1 MAAPSGSGSVP
12 KPEVKSE
19 VKTEVKTEIKDE
31 PDASPSV
38 DTRTYIRIKDE
49 DDNNDAI
56 LKTIPNHDENDMFD
70 DVDGEEVV
78 DLTYEGIAHINDVRH
93 FVCEGLL
100 FDSGASNW
108 LTGLR
113 RFQDS
118 SNPRTIYCQETVD
131 LPIWYALARN
141 QHVPC

>member
-1 MAAPSGSGSVP
+1 MTAASGSGSGP
-12 KPEVKSE
+12 KPGVKSE

-31 PDASPSV
+31 PDAPASV

-100 FDSGASNW
+100 LQPGIAILAKMSSKVSRFDRYLNHLLS
-108 LTGLR
+108 R
-113 RFQDS
+113 DR
-118 SNPRTIYCQETVD
+118 
-131 LPIWYALARN
+131 
-141 QHVPC
+141 

>member
-1 MAAPSGSGSVP
+1 MAALSGSGSVL

-31 PDASPSV
+31 PGASPSV

-100 FDSGASNW
+100 LEPGIAI
-108 LTGLR
+108 LAKT
-113 RFQDS
+113 S
-118 SNPRTIYCQETVD
+118 SKVSKSDRYLNHLLSRD
-131 LPIWYALARN
+131 R
-141 QHVPC
+141 

>member
-1 MAAPSGSGSVP
+1 MAAPSGSGSAP

-19 VKTEVKTEIKDE
+19 VKTEVKTGIKDE

-93 FVCEGLL
+93 FVCEGSLL
-100 FDSGASNW
+100 EPGSEIL
-108 LTGLR
+108 LTCCK
-113 RFQDS
+113 RFQDP
-118 SNPRTIYCQETVD
+118 SNS
-131 LPIWYALARN
+131 
-141 QHVPC
+141 

>member
-1 MAAPSGSGSVP
+1 MTAASGSGSGP
-12 KPEVKSE
+12 KPGVKSE
-19 VKTEVKTEIKDE
+19 EKTEVKTEIKDE
-31 PDASPSV
+31 PDAPASV

-56 LKTIPNHDENDMFD
+56 LKTIPNRDENDMFD

-100 FDSGASNW
+100 LNPRASKW
-108 LTGLR
+108 LTVL
-113 RFQDS
+113 
-118 SNPRTIYCQETVD
+118 
-131 LPIWYALARN
+131 
-141 QHVPC
+141 